1 MKNLFLLYAC
11 AEKFRAAKIDA
22 INVSLSPK
30 ASMAEFHA
38 TKREDA
44 MKFLEFFCKRAERG
58 LEILKFLSARHFG
71 SHKQA
76 AERISEILKFS
87 AAESSKSRFEPQKQA
102 AEFLNFTPMPCNR
115 FGILI
120 KTSFGGAILRRSYER
135 GRAMGFLK
143 FTHALA
149 RLANAVQNFI
159 TQHRFRILKFVPG
172 CVHYAHIAQN
182 FISKCGFKILKF
194 IHKPLHALRHALTRA
209 LRCTSLSAD
218 KAEAGRAAWLT
229 SQHTYDAVEKWRAVK
244 FDHVSSLDSAQ
255 RRIVRLRSVAA
266 RHGYEVGRAEKLSKF
281 NLISALLNF
290 KSRFAMQ
297 LCSAI
302 TRRNYEA
309 WRSEIY
315 AVCLH
320 KYPALIRAASGKI
333 SRYEVGQATNASLSR
348 GVQRMKF
355 CTQKRHAI
363 KFLKFLGARRF
374 GLQAAVGRGF
384 EILKFSAAERL
395 KRRFEPQ
402 KQEAELLNS
411 SSLPPRKFKLAL
423 LKFASEVPRNR
434 SEILNFMFAS
444 YKLKLALRKFT
455 PEPRKIK
462 PTPAVR
468 LNFALNSVP
477 QARAV
482 KFEHGVKF
490 EGAIK
495 FKKGTR

>member
-1 MKNLFLLYAC
+1 
-11 AEKFRAAKIDA
+11 
-22 INVSLSPK
+22 
-30 ASMAEFHA
+30 
-38 TKREDA
+38 
-44 MKFLEFFCKRAERG
+44 MKFLKFSRKQTERG
-58 LEILKFLSARHFG
+58 YEILKFLGARGFGLRAAESRFEILKFLNARHFG
-71 SHKQA
+71 LQGA
-76 AERISEILKFS
+76 AVKRGSEILKFS
-87 AAESSKSRFEPQKQA
+87 AAERLKSRAAPQKQA

-159 TQHRFRILKFVPG
+159 SQHRFGILKFMRASAPF
-172 CVHYAHIAQN
+172 ADTAQN
-182 FISKCGFKILKF
+182 FISQRGFKILKL
-194 IHKPLHALRHALTRA
+194 ICEPPST
-209 LRCTSLSAD
+209 LRCTLPRAD
-218 KAEAGRAAWLT
+218 KAEAGRAARLT
-229 SQHTYDAVEKWRAVK
+229 SQHTYDVTEKRRAVK
-244 FDHVSSLDSAQ
+244 FNHAGGYLNSVRSVR
-255 RRIVRLRSVAA
+255 RRIARLCSAAA

-290 KSRFAMQ
+290 KSRFTMQ
-297 LCSAI
+297 LCSAV
-302 TRRNYEA
+302 TRCNYEA

-355 CTQKRHAI
+355 YALNRHAI

-402 KQEAELLNS
+402 KQAAELLNS

-434 SEILNFMFAS
+434 SKILNFMFAS

-455 PEPRKIK
+455 LAPRKIK
-462 PTPAVR
+462 PASAVR
-468 LNFALNSVP
+468 LNFALNSMP
-477 QARAV
+477 RARAA
-482 KFEHGVKF
+482 KFENGVKF
-490 EGAIK
+490 KGAAK
-495 FKKGTR
+495 FKRGAL

>member
-1 MKNLFLLYAC
+1 MKFLFLPYAC
-11 AEKFRAAKIDA
+11 AEKFRAAKIGA
-22 INVSLSPK
+22 INVPLSPE
-30 ASMAEFHA
+30 ASMAEFYA
-38 TKREDA
+38 AKREDA
-44 MKFLEFFCKRAERG
+44 MKILEFFCKRAECG
-58 LEILKFLSARHFG
+58 LEILKFLSARYFG

-76 AERISEILKFS
+76 AGRRSEILKFT
-87 AAESSKSRFEPQKQA
+87 AAERLKSRAAPQKRA
-102 AEFLNFTPMPCNR
+102 AEFLKFAPMPCNR

-120 KTSFGGAILRRSYER
+120 KKQALTAQSYDVATRE
-135 GRAMGFLK
+135 GAMGFLK

-159 TQHRFRILKFVPG
+159 SQHRFRILKFVPG

-182 FISKCGFKILKF
+182 FILQNRFKILKL
-194 IHKPLHALRHALTRA
+194 IHKPLHALRNVLTRA
-209 LRCTSLSAD
+209 LRCTSLRAD
-218 KAEAGRAAWLT
+218 KAEVGRAVQLT
-229 SQHTYDAVEKWRAVK
+229 SQHAHDAIEKRRAVK
-244 FDHVSSLDSAQ
+244 FNHAGGLDSAQ
-255 RRIVRLRSVAA
+255 RRIARLCSAA
-266 RHGYEVGRAEKLSKF
+266 VRHGYKTARAENFSKF
-281 NLISALLNF
+281 DLAGTLLNF
-290 KSRFAMQ
+290 KSRFTMQ

-302 TRRNYEA
+302 TRCNYEA

-333 SRYEVGQATNASLSR
+333 SRYEVGQATNASLSQ

-355 CTQKRHAI
+355 CAQKRHAI

-402 KQEAELLNS
+402 KQAAELLNY
-411 SSLPPRKFKLAL
+411 SSLSLRKFKLAL
-423 LKFASEVPRNR
+423 LKFAPEVPRNR

-444 YKLKLALRKFT
+444 YKLRLALRKFT
-455 PEPRKIK
+455 LAVRKFK
-462 PTPAVR
+462 LAPAMR

-477 QARAV
+477 RARTA
-482 KFEHGVKF
+482 KFENGVKF
-490 EGAIK
+490 KGAAK
-495 FKKGTR
+495 FERSAR